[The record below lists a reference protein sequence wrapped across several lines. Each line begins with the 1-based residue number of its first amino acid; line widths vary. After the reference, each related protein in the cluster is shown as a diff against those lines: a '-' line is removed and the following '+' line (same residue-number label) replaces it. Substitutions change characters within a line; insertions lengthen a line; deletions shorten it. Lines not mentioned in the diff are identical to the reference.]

1 MTTWKEALQGKMPEH
16 LEREID
22 VFEGQME
29 LRKQGKLDEKVFAE
43 TRLRRG
49 AYGQRYDNGQR
60 HDGIETR
67 TLNFPSDDL
76 YKGPDTYW
84 DAPGMMRIK
93 LPFGGLSVD
102 QMNVLADLA
111 DEYSDNILHVTTRQD
126 IQLHYVQIDDTPDL
140 MRRLATVGI
149 TTREACGNSVRN
161 ITACERS
168 GVCHDEVFD
177 VTPYSDALAQFLLG
191 HDDVQDFGRKM
202 KIAFSGCEQHACG
215 LVKMHDIGF
224 LARTI
229 EKDGETIKGFMVFV
243 GGGLGTVPHQAKIL
257 ADFVAEDKI
266 LPLSQAISRV
276 FARLG
281 EKQNRNRARLK
292 FLVAKLGIE
301 EFRRLVQEELETLPA
316 DDAHTAYI
324 TEDLPNYGEEPARQ
338 GLTLNGAPLPDAFYD
353 WYRTNV
359 YKQKQAGYSL
369 VTIKL
374 PLGDLTSWQMRQL
387 ADIAEEFVGDNV
399 RVTVEQNIV
408 LRWVSDKDL
417 PEVYQRLTAIGLGSA
432 GADTIVDITSCPG
445 TDTCKLGIASSRGL
459 AGELGKRLEAK
470 RADLPP
476 AIEDLKIKISGCF
489 NSCGQHHVA
498 DIGFFGNSRR
508 SGNHKVPHFQV
519 VLGGQWQNNAGSY
532 GLAMGAVPAKLVPD
546 VLEVISNTYVQERQE
561 DDNFQTW
568 VERKGKR
575 EMKALI
581 QPYMDLPTID
591 EKPEF
596 FSDWGDSRIYSIAD
610 IGVGECAGEV
620 VSLFSMEISRAES
633 EHFDALIALD
643 EGDYELADKRAYN
656 AMVLA
661 ARALVRTHFLDV
673 GDDPNTIISEF
684 KTRFY
689 DTELFY
695 DRFAKGKFARY
706 LFTRH
711 EEPFEIVSEDNAH
724 QTIEE
729 AQLFIEATHSA
740 EGRING
746 VITS

>member
-1 MTTWKEALQGKMPEH
+1 MVTWKEQLQDKMPFD
-16 LEREID
+16 LARQID
-22 VFEGQME
+22 VFEGQIE

-67 TLNFPSDDL
+67 ALDFPNNDL
-76 YKGPDTYW
+76 FKGPDTYW
-84 DAPGMMRIK
+84 EAPGMMRIK
-93 LPFGGLSVD
+93 LPFGGMTIP
-102 QMNVLADLA
+102 QMRVLAELA
-111 DEYSDNILHVTTRQD
+111 EEYSDDILHITTRQD
-126 IQLHYVQIDDTPDL
+126 IQLHYIHIEDTPDL
-140 MRRLATVGI
+140 MRRLAAVDI
-149 TTREACGNSVRN
+149 TTQEACGNSVRN
-161 ITACERS
+161 ITACHLS
-168 GVCHDEVFD
+168 GVCHDETFD
-177 VTPYSDALAQFLLG
+177 VTPYSNAMADFLMG

-224 LARTI
+224 LARTV
-229 EKDGETIKGFMVFV
+229 EKDGEIVKGFMVFV
-243 GGGLGTVPHQAKIL
+243 GGGLGTVPHQAKVL
-257 ADFVAEDKI
+257 VDFVAEDKI
-266 LPLSQAISRV
+266 MPLSQAISRV

-316 DDAHTAYI
+316 DERHTSYI
-324 TEDLPNYGEEPARQ
+324 EELDDYKEEPARQ
-338 GLTLNGAPLPDAFYD
+338 GLTLNGAPLPDDFYD

-359 YKQKQAGYSL
+359 YKQKQIGYSV
-369 VTIKL
+369 VTVKL
-374 PLGDLTSWQMRQL
+374 PLGDLTSWQMQEL
-387 ADIAEEFVGDNV
+387 ADIADEFVGDNI
-399 RVTVEQNIV
+399 RTTVEQNIV
-408 LRWVSDKDL
+408 LRHVSDKDL
-417 PEVYQRLTAIGLGSA
+417 PEIYHRLNAIGLGSA
-432 GADTIVDITSCPG
+432 GAETIVDITSCPG

-470 RADLPP
+470 RATLPP
-476 AIEDLKIKISGCF
+476 AVEDLKIKVSGCF

-546 VLEVISNTYVQERQE
+546 VLEVITNTYVAERE
-561 DDNFQTW
+561 DEENFQGW

-575 EMKALI
+575 EMKELI
-581 QPYMDLPTID
+581 KPYMELPTLE
-591 EKPEF
+591 EKPQF
-596 FSDWGDSRIYSIAD
+596 FTDWGDSRIYSIAD
-610 IGVGECAGEV
+610 IGIGECAGEV

-633 EHFDALIALD
+633 EHFEALIALD
-643 EGDYELADKRAYN
+643 EGDYEFADKRAYN
-656 AMVLA
+656 AMILA
-661 ARALVRTHFLDV
+661 ARALVRTAFLDV
-673 GDDPNTIISEF
+673 GDDPDNIVQEF

-689 DTELFY
+689 DTELFF

-706 LFTRH
+706 LFNRH
-711 EEPFEIVSEDNAH
+711 ENPFETVSEDNAH

-729 AQLFIEATHSA
+729 AQLFIEATHAA

-746 VITS
+746 VIVS